1 MPLEVHFHLTGEHA
15 RVPARATDGSA
26 GFDLFAAE
34 AATIGPGK
42 RALVGTGVR
51 LSMHRQLPL
60 LHKPLEPARGVYARV
75 APRSGLAVRG
85 IDVAAGVC
93 DADYRGEYKVLLV
106 NHSDGA
112 FVVEPGDRIAQLLF
126 EQVNTEVA
134 AVVVES
140 ADQLEYAS
148 DGRGEGGFGSTGTA

>member
-1 MPLEVHFHLTGEHA
+1 MPLEVHFHLAGEHA
-15 RVPARATDGSA
+15 RVPTRATEGSA

-34 AATIGPGK
+34 AATIAPGR

-51 LSMHRQLPL
+51 LSMHQTPPL
-60 LHKPLEPARGVYARV
+60 FDARGVYARV

-106 NHSDGA
+106 NHSDA
-112 FVVEPGDRIAQLLF
+112 PFVVEPGDRVAQLLF
-126 EQVNTEVA
+126 ERAHTDVT

-140 ADQLEYAS
+140 AEQLQYAS